1 MAVFAVV
8 PVKRLSVSK
17 RRLSGVLNPQER
29 KVLTLAMLE
38 DVLSALK
45 SSVVQNVVVVST
57 DPLVYQVA
65 VKFGVSYSSVAG
77 GGLNADVGEA
87 TEWCV
92 KRGAGSVLLLPADIP
107 LLSFKDVNSI
117 VALGIETSSVV
128 LSPSLNGGTNAL
140 FQNPPNLIP
149 ACFGPKSFAKHVKEA
164 HHKSLRVKFYCSV
177 GIVADVDLAEDL
189 KRLLDI
195 QNSTRSRRFL
205 EQVGFWVR

>member
-17 RRLSGVLNPQER
+17 RRLSGVLNSQER
-29 KVLTLAMLE
+29 RLLTLAMLE

-45 SSVVQNVVVVST
+45 SSVVQNVVVVSN
-57 DPLVYQVA
+57 DPLVCQVA

-77 GGLNADVGEA
+77 VGLNADVGEA

-92 KRGAGSVLLLPADIP
+92 QRGAGSVLLLPADIP

-117 VALGIETSSVV
+117 VALGIEASSVV

-140 FQNPPNLIP
+140 FQNPPNLIR
-149 ACFGPKSFAKHVKEA
+149 ACFGPKSFVKHVREA
-164 HHKSLRVKFYCSV
+164 RHKGLRVRFYCSV
-177 GIVADVDLAEDL
+177 GVVVDVDSAEDL

-195 QNSTRSRRFL
+195 QNSTR
-205 EQVGFWVR
+205 

>member
-45 SSVVQNVVVVST
+45 SSVVQNVVVASN

-77 GGLNADVGEA
+77 GGLNAAVGEA

-107 LLSFKDVNSI
+107 MLSFKDVNSI

>member
-1 MAVFAVV
+1 LAVFAVV

-77 GGLNADVGEA
+77 GGLNAAVGEA

-107 LLSFKDVNSI
+107 MLSFKDVNSI

-164 HHKSLRVKFYCSV
+164 HHKSLRVRFYCSV

>member
-29 KVLTLAMLE
+29 RLLTLAMLE

-45 SSVVQNVVVVST
+45 SSVVQNVVVVSN
-57 DPLVYQVA
+57 DPLVCQVA
-65 VKFGVSYSSVAG
+65 VKFGVSYFSVAG
-77 GGLNADVGEA
+77 VGLNADVGEA

-92 KRGAGSVLLLPADIP
+92 QRGAGSVLLLPADIP

-117 VALGIETSSVV
+117 VALGIEASSVV

-149 ACFGPKSFAKHVKEA
+149 ACFGPKSFVKHVREA
-164 HHKSLRVKFYCSV
+164 RHKGLRARFYCSV
-177 GIVADVDLAEDL
+177 GVVVDVDSAKDL

>member
-1 MAVFAVV
+1 LAVFAVV

-77 GGLNADVGEA
+77 GGLNAAVGEA

-107 LLSFKDVNSI
+107 MLSFKDVNSI

>member
-77 GGLNADVGEA
+77 GGLNAAVGEA

-107 LLSFKDVNSI
+107 MLSFKDVNSI

-164 HHKSLRVKFYCSV
+164 HHKSLRVRFYCSV

>member
-77 GGLNADVGEA
+77 GGLNAAVGEA

-107 LLSFKDVNSI
+107 MLSFKDVNSI

>member
-17 RRLSGVLNPQER
+17 RRLSGVLNPRER

-77 GGLNADVGEA
+77 GGLNAAVGEA

-107 LLSFKDVNSI
+107 MLSFKDVNSI

-164 HHKSLRVKFYCSV
+164 HHKSLRVRFYCSV